1 MEKNKNYT
9 IFKSNQRGHF
19 KFSILETRHSFSFGN
34 WYQPNRM
41 GFGALKVLNDDIF
54 EPGQGFGMHP
64 HDNMEII
71 TIPLEGV
78 VQHQDSTGGNGLIKP
93 GQIQVMSA
101 GSGVLHSE
109 INGDENQQLKLFQI
123 WIEPDSIDVEP
134 RYDEAQID
142 YERINNS
149 SKLLVS
155 PDSRENSL
163 MIHQKAFI
171 SMMQIDKGNSLIY
184 NKYDSNNG
192 IFTLLVEG
200 EAEANS
206 REFTQEL
213 IEKRD
218 SLECQNT
225 VDEISFT
232 AKENSKL
239 LIIEVPMNY

>member
-1 MEKNKNYT
+1 MTAKNYT
-9 IFKSNQRGHF
+9 IFKSIQRGHF

-34 WYQPNRM
+34 WYEPTRM

-78 VQHQDSTGGNGLIKP
+78 VKHEDSTGGNGLIKL

-109 INGDENQQLKLFQI
+109 VNGDENTKLKLFQI
-123 WIEPDSIDVEP
+123 WIEPNSINVKP

-142 YERINNS
+142 YEHINNT

-155 PDSRENSL
+155 PDSRDNSL
-163 MIHQKAFI
+163 MIHQNAFI
-171 SMMQIDKGNSLIY
+171 SMMQIDREKSHTY
-184 NKYDSNNG
+184 TKFDSNNG
-192 IFTLLVEG
+192 VFALLVEG
-200 EAEANS
+200 EVEANS
-206 REFTQEL
+206 NEFENIL
-213 IEKRD
+213 VNKRD
-218 SLECQNT
+218 SLECQNSI
-225 VDEISFT
+225 DEISFT
-232 AKENSKL
+232 AKENSKI

>member
-1 MEKNKNYT
+1 MEDKNYT
-9 IFKSNQRGHF
+9 IFKSEQRGHF

-34 WYQPNRM
+34 WYEPSRM

-71 TIPLEGV
+71 TIPLEGIV
-78 VQHQDSTGGNGLIKP
+78 KHEDSTGGNGLIKP

-109 INGDENQQLKLFQI
+109 VNGDETTQLKLFQI
-123 WIEPDSIDVEP
+123 WIEPNAVDVEP

-142 YERINNS
+142 YEHINNS
-149 SKLLVS
+149 SKLLIS

-163 MIHQKAFI
+163 MIHQNAFI
-171 SMMQIDKGNSLIY
+171 SMMQIDKEDSLTY
-184 NKYDSNNG
+184 NKFDSNNG
-192 IFTLLVEG
+192 VFVLLVEG
-200 EAEANS
+200 EVEVSSN
-206 REFTQEL
+206 EFENIL

-218 SLECQNT
+218 SLECQNSIDT
-225 VDEISFT
+225 LSFN